1 MFNAVR
7 DYDDWPRE
15 TDAGAAYSLFECMN
29 RVFPDLRFRG
39 FVVLI
44 LLCLAGAL
52 SPTAADAQAVSAE
65 HFALELAK
73 RLGYRAP
80 FVPEAERGKVMRE
93 FLAGKSHEDL
103 PPQGFLTA
111 TPNITLGGE
120 QDPNNPKNL
129 SVVSPSAT
137 GEVEYSFYLIRPG
150 QLRAEGRVRGGTQL
164 WQINEAAP
172 IALHTG
178 GEWSQVELP
187 PTWLEAGEHR
197 LRIAVPAGGEVGA
210 LRVHLPCVQPV
221 LPEQLQ
227 GSAEELTFADKTT
240 AMIRAFDRED
250 LLPDADEPP
259 ISVSAEEFDGAS
271 SEAQVQG
278 AGVAGDTPYLES
290 AGGVSKAVFIINA
303 TEKGIY
309 TLKAMVA
316 GGGASSWDV
325 NGCRVSSMPP
335 ARRAAQEFS
344 EEVIGSVLLSP
355 GPQKIEIALRPG
367 LKLASLSLQRK
378 KTDPDSYANV
388 ADSLN
393 LSEGAPGDPVT
404 ETALLENLSSPL
416 LTERK
421 RVLEDSDRDTAGLL
435 PDTDQ
440 FVFKPTPGPD
450 DDGGGQGL
458 PSDDQDD
465 PYHSPVSPYLPDPS
479 SGAGAL

>member
-1 MFNAVR
+1 MK
-7 DYDDWPRE
+7 
-15 TDAGAAYSLFECMN
+15 

-39 FVVLI
+39 LVVFI
-44 LLCLAGAL
+44 LLCLAGT
-52 SPTAADAQAVSAE
+52 SFPTAADAQAVSAE
-65 HFALELAK
+65 HFSAELAQ

-80 FVPEAERGKVMRE
+80 FVPESERGKVLRE

-111 TPNITLGGE
+111 TPNIALGSE

-137 GEVEYSFYLIRPG
+137 GEVEYSFFLIRPG

-187 PTWLEAGEHR
+187 PVWLEAGEHR
-197 LRIAVPAGGEVGA
+197 LRIAVPAGGEVGS
-210 LRVHLPCVQPV
+210 LRVHVPCVQPI
-221 LPEQLQ
+221 LPEDLQ
-227 GSAEELTFADKTT
+227 GSAEELNFADKTT

-259 ISVSAEEFDGAS
+259 TTVSAEEYDAAG
-271 SEAQVQG
+271 SEAQMQG
-278 AGVAGDTPYLES
+278 TGDTPYLES
-290 AGGVSKAVFIINA
+290 AGGVSKAVFIVDV
-303 TEKGIY
+303 KQQGVY
-309 TLKAMVA
+309 TLKAMIA

-335 ARRAAQEFS
+335 ARRASQEFS
-344 EEVIGSVLLSP
+344 EEVIGSVLLNV

-378 KTDPDSYANV
+378 KTDPGSYAKV
-388 ADSLN
+388 AENLG

-404 ETALLENLSSPL
+404 EAALLRNLSSPL
-416 LTERK
+416 LAER
-421 RVLEDSDRDTAGLL
+421 RRTLEDTDEDPAGLS
-435 PDTDQ
+435 PGSDQ

-450 DDGGGQGL
+450 DNGDGDGL
-458 PSDDQDD
+458 PSDDQDE
-465 PYHSPVSPYLPDPS
+465 PYHSPVSPYLPDPL

>member
-1 MFNAVR
+1 MK
-7 DYDDWPRE
+7 
-15 TDAGAAYSLFECMN
+15 
-29 RVFPDLRFRG
+29 RVFPDLRFRSL
-39 FVVLI
+39 VVLI
-44 LLCLAGAL
+44 LLCLAGT
-52 SPTAADAQAVSAE
+52 SFPTAADAQAVSAE
-65 HFALELAK
+65 HFSVELAE

-80 FVPEAERGKVMRE
+80 FVPESERGKVLRE
-93 FLAGKSHEDL
+93 FLAGNSHEDL
-103 PPQGFLTA
+103 PPQGFLSA
-111 TPNITLGGE
+111 TPNIALGGK
-120 QDPNNPKNL
+120 QDPSNPKNF
-129 SVVSPSAT
+129 SIVSPSAT

-164 WQINEAAP
+164 WQINEAPP

-187 PTWLEAGEHR
+187 PVWLEAGEHR
-197 LRIAVPAGGEVGA
+197 LRIAVPAGGEVGS
-210 LRVHLPCVQPV
+210 LRVHVPCVQPI
-221 LPEQLQ
+221 LPKELQ
-227 GSAEELTFADKTT
+227 GSADQLNFADKTT

-259 ISVSAEEFDGAS
+259 ISVSAEEFDSSS

-290 AGGVSKAVFIINA
+290 AGGVSKAVFVVNVKQ
-303 TEKGIY
+303 KGIY

-335 ARRAAQEFS
+335 ARRASQEFS
-344 EEVIGSVLLSP
+344 EEVIGSVLLNP

-367 LKLASLSLQRK
+367 LKLAGLSLHRK
-378 KTDPDSYANV
+378 KTDPESYANV
-388 ADSLN
+388 AENLG

-404 ETALLENLSSPL
+404 EAALLRNLSSPL
-416 LTERK
+416 LAERR
-421 RVLEDSDRDTAGLL
+421 RVLEDSDEDPAGLS
-435 PDTDQ
+435 PGTDQ

-450 DDGGGQGL
+450 DGGDGSGSDGL
-458 PSDDQDD
+458 PSDDQDA
-465 PYHSPVSPYLPDPS
+465 PYHSPVSPYLPDPR